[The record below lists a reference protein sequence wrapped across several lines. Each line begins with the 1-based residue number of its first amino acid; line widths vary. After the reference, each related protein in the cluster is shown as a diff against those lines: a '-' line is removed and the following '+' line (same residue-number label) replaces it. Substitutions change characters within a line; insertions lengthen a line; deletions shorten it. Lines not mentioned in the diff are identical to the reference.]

1 MISNKVRCI
10 PLKLWK
16 RQPNLHSQML
26 NKFTICRNHV
36 IGTSIIIMYT
46 NDEANHDFEFHNL
59 TLEVLI
65 KTAADD
71 SSVSVCLS

>member
-1 MISNKVRCI
+1 M
-10 PLKLWK
+10 
-16 RQPNLHSQML
+16 
-26 NKFTICRNHV
+26 

-59 TLEVLI
+59 TLEALI
-65 KTAADD
+65 MTTADV